1 MDKEGPPAVPLK
13 ILHSIFGVKALA
25 TTSASKELTV
35 RCNKAITVGDVL
47 DALVIS
53 CDADNRILPG
63 HLDRRVDNSAV
74 VHDVLKV
81 TVASLDSGVEAIS
94 ELGGTNLR
102 NLPIQVG
109 LKSISAV
116 AHHLRGDCIIVIG
129 QRKFRVCQNRAPERG
144 INIERRRWA
153 AQHGI
158 GI

>member
-1 MDKEGPPAVPLK
+1 M
-13 ILHSIFGVKALA
+13 
-25 TTSASKELTV
+25 
-35 RCNKAITVGDVL
+35 L

-63 HLDRRVDNSAV
+63 HLDSRVDDSAV
-74 VHDVLKV
+74 VYDVLEV
-81 TVASLDSGVEAIS
+81 TVASLQSGVKAIT
-94 ELGGTNLR
+94 ELGGTNLP
-102 NLPIQVG
+102 NLSIQVG

-116 AHHLRGDCIIVIG
+116 AHHLRRDCIIVIG

-144 INIERRRWA
+144 IDIERRRWA